1 MMVRNVYLVLLVNI
15 FNMHLEFATAETTVD
30 VSTPINSVAV
40 GGILVVQCQIWN
52 IQNGD
57 TVAIART
64 SEEGSEQIS
73 NSESITKSSVE
84 NRVYLSIR
92 TFPDGSSVYF
102 LTLLDASL
110 EDTGNYVCSVTRIS
124 GLLPSVISHD
134 SIDVQIYSYPDKS
147 QPYCSGSPPS
157 LMLLEGNTLEL
168 TCNTYKTVPTVVLK
182 WRSLSTYQY
191 LQAPNLFQGDTVVS
205 RLYITIGKVHHGA
218 IFRCEMTSPGFP
230 DRMQSCEIGPFSVQF
245 SSNAADSG
253 ASLTTQ
259 TSKEIIKA
267 DIVNPITTLGDCQNV
282 CTSFNAVFYLT
293 VSTAATSLLAFIFFI
308 TTIGVCCK
316 YHNNVSFDARRN
328 QRYNVPTPP
337 SQVSD
342 PVYVS
347 LSRRNTNERVYMTL
361 EDPNNPEGKV
371 LLPKEVFDEFYNRT
385 LTLRKT

>member
-15 FNMHLEFATAETTVD
+15 FNTYLEFATAETTVD

-157 LMLLEGNTLEL
+157 VMLSEGNTLEL
-168 TCNTYKTVPTVVLK
+168 TCTTYKTVPTVVLK

-191 LQAPNLFQGDTVVS
+191 LQSPNLSQGDTVVS
-205 RLYITIGKVHHGA
+205 RLYITIGKLHHGA
-218 IFRCEMTSPGFP
+218 IFRCEMTSLGFR
-230 DRMQSCEIGPFSVQF
+230 DRMQSCEIGPMSIQF
-245 SSNAADSG
+245 SSDTADSDDG
-253 ASLTTQ
+253 LTTR
-259 TSKEIIKA
+259 TSKEIINV
-267 DIVNPITTLGDCQNV
+267 DIVNPITTIGDCRNV
-282 CTSFNAVFYLT
+282 CTSFNTVFYLT

-308 TTIGVCCK
+308 TTIVMCCK
-316 YHNNVSFDARRN
+316 YHNNVSFDVRRN
-328 QRYNVPTPP
+328 QRYVPTPP

-347 LSRRNTNERVYMTL
+347 LSRCNTNERVYMTL

-385 LTLRKT
+385 LTLKKT